1 MRNAGIFVIM
11 AFIVAVFA
19 CKENPVRNKASMRTR
34 NNPYSHDRE
43 FLEKHTE
50 IIELKKDGSAILIVP
65 AWQGRVMTST
75 CEGDNGF
82 SFGWIN
88 YELIGSGDTLAHMNP
103 YGGEERLWLGPEGG
117 QYALFFK
124 KGDPFEYEY
133 WQTPPAMDTQSFEL
147 VGQNDTHAVFNKEF
161 KLTNY
166 SGTEF
171 DFLITR
177 TIHLLGPEEISLLLL
192 ADMKGLNA
200 VAYRSENVIE
210 NTGEKKWTKA
220 TGLVSIWM
228 LGMFNPS
235 PSAIVLIPVRE
246 GADDKYGPMVNDNY
260 FGSISEDR
268 LKIKDNIVYFKAD
281 GRKRG
286 KIGIPPLRSEGT
298 MGSYDPDNNALTL
311 LITDIPGDEHGFVNS
326 SWELQDKP
334 YSGDALNSYNDG
346 PLEDGSVMGPFYELE
361 TSSPALSL
369 LPGEEYIHTQIT
381 VHIKGSPE
389 DLDAI
394 CRNILGISLA
404 DINVIFSNE

>member
-1 MRNAGIFVIM
+1 MKKVGFYILIILIIA
-11 AFIVAVFA
+11 AFA
-19 CKENPVRNKASMRTR
+19 CRETTDRSKASMK
-34 NNPYSHDRE
+34 NPEKIYSADRD
-43 FLEKHTE
+43 FLNRYTE
-50 IIELKKDGSAILIVP
+50 TIELKNDESAILIVP
-65 AWQGRVMTST
+65 SWQGRVMTST
-75 CEGDNGF
+75 CEGDDGF

-88 YELIGSGDTLAHMNP
+88 HELISSGDTLAHMNP

-133 WQTPPAMDTQSFEL
+133 WQTPPVMDTESFTL
-147 VGQNDTHAVFNKEF
+147 VDKNDTLAVLTKEF
-161 KLTNY
+161 NLTNY

-177 TIHLLGPEEISLLLL
+177 TIHLLGLEEISLLLQ
-192 ADMKGLNA
+192 ADLKGLNA

-210 NTGEKKWTKA
+210 NTGEKKWTKDN
-220 TGLVSIWM
+220 GLVSIWM

-281 GRKRG
+281 GKKRG
-286 KIGIPPLRSEGT
+286 KIGIPPLRSKGL
-298 MGSYDPDNNALTL
+298 MASYDPANNALTFL
-311 LITDIPGDEHGFVNS
+311 FCDIPDGVTDFVNS
-326 SWELQDKP
+326 AWKLQDKP
-334 YSGDALNSYNDG
+334 HSGDALNAYNDG
-346 PLEDGSVMGPFYELE
+346 PLEDGTIMGPFYELE

-369 LPGEEYIHTQIT
+369 SPGEKYNHSQTSIHFS
-381 VHIKGSPE
+381 GPE
-389 DLDAI
+389 DKLETIYKKLIGA
-394 CRNILGISLA
+394 GPE
-404 DINVIFSNE
+404 DIPL